1 LADVSLQTGQSLLID
16 DVVEK
21 KVQFTKQTSTTQ
33 IPSSTTCHSLTTQ
46 TTQVLLPSEGA
57 QTQEAIKILKTT
69 KGDHDVI
76 EIATKSLP
84 ANSSQELVQE
94 QSGALPSEDIVVNM
108 KYQDAKQTD
117 SATSELN
124 IVHAAP
130 QSFETVLV
138 EPDDITT
145 EVVVDADGTKR
156 IIVRKLRRTTTVSK
170 QTTQQHMSTLSTAL
184 GDTPLMMQ
192 AFSEAAMRD
201 QQVTVTKTR
210 PDGTI
215 ETITRQIYG
224 GKVTTGAGEGINVE
238 EYESEPRYT
247 HMVTQGQIGDISC
260 QPVEEEIL
268 MEGGEYQTRTASVHA
283 VVQQVTK
290 RVIKKTRKIIRKVT
304 IIDGKETTTEE
315 VIEEPEV
322 IEINEQDI
330 PHISINVVK
339 NEDHKI
345 LVPAE
350 STEMQQETQRS
361 EISMQHTSETSMQGP
376 FFGPFAKDM
385 MSTRQDK
392 TKEEITEK
400 PMMIAE
406 KNDDIMEVDTLN
418 IVDESTSLKEPLT
431 TESKIKLTDSEQT
444 VVQEMLPSLGEHV
457 SQLENL
463 INLPDNENISSLQ
476 RDENIVPKEMET
488 ETMKEHKYEHFPTE
502 VNGINTLAVDNQAL
516 IDAERSAVL
525 QTPVED
531 VYVTHAVQPE
541 SLKSPLE
548 PTITDDESMVTKT
561 TCKSDDAP
569 IKIETLNIEL
579 ENGTVEVEM
588 HHDVSSTVEADTNVD
603 ISNVILLEEEDK
615 KEGISKQD
623 ELFELPK
630 SKEEDIT
637 LTSQQLEPQNGS
649 ITLPCEFEIKSDK
662 CIEKPVSKDVET
674 PLKEREMSELFME
687 EEDDNLRDQALKP
700 EYKPIFHKVEIALSV
715 SKEDEEMEPLV
726 SIKTQAER
734 SEIVPYSIVKEDV
747 DISLPTDKRTTGV
760 IHDKIV
766 QTSAFLTAEKGTE
779 TLQQTAD
786 KVIDVHIESSEQS
799 KSDTSHKSRK
809 KKRHKDK
816 TESLEKPVEEES
828 STSIATSI
836 AESMEINI
844 PSSDSSKHASEQP
857 QPDIVEIIKSNI
869 ESSLSLDDNIVAEE
883 NGYQPDDNDVLSI
896 PLEDENSTKRK
907 RKKKKKQK
915 IRLIQDEDLTQVP
928 KTSSDDATFTDDGFY
943 LEIPKSEVED
953 NIKESNAIKADKAIE
968 KNNLED
974 ITEQEDQ
981 TKEIKT
987 EDVMEQEDQAKEI
1000 KTEDVIE
1007 QEDQTKEIKIE
1018 DVMEQEDQTKEIKI
1032 EDVMEQEDQT
1042 KEIKI
1047 EDVIEQEDQTKE
1059 SETETIPQKE
1069 NIIEYKAMLDDANTQ
1084 TTVETC
1090 DVSTSLTPKIEES
1103 FSTFIQTSPEPLP
1116 LTLEEESQTEK
1127 TEEIH
1132 IETQTILE
1140 PELDFITQNIIE
1152 GIPEVEDLG
1161 IQTMT
1166 PIATPREEFAIQTS
1180 PIEDVPF
1187 IETEM
1192 EDSQAQTTEI
1202 DVFSTEMQTSP
1213 IEVASMMTNETQT
1226 TINTAMEV
1234 EQQTTP
1240 PPMAEKVIL
1249 QESGMQTLP
1258 PKVPES
1264 FEKDVQTSVST
1275 SPEQPNVLHADTQTT
1290 TIPAPTDTIETQTT
1304 PKESP
1309 RKVEAETEMPIKS
1322 IKEATMQTSPVIVSP
1337 EPIQVCEEFIQ
1348 TSLEETK
1355 QTTEEESQTSSPA
1368 KIQTFD
1374 SSMQIETDLIP
1385 QIEKSIQNIP
1395 EMCEISAQT
1404 SLEKESQPVEMTS
1417 ISQQTTSILTHTIET
1432 FTEDSKVEE
1441 VEEEEAQETP
1451 VLTEADI
1458 LKETKEEGIIFT
1470 EITETPVAPDVQVRK
1485 IEEVREMEVASDKP
1499 ISETSTT
1506 ENIEQRKASVEE
1518 EMQQF
1523 SETPIVKDSLKSL
1536 DISAK
1541 TEESTIPSSTSE
1553 KNTTPDTSFEIHVH
1567 ASIELSASD
1576 TIDTVSKETPDSS
1589 QDTTV
1594 TEDLNND
1601 ADVAEYHSKAIKR
1614 QKRKRKHKTMEINL
1628 PNKDKSEF
1636 ESIFGQPMKSQDTTL
1651 KLSYCDVAKK
1661 NVSRRTSLVGNND
1674 VLDDVVHEY
1683 SSPIDSDQI
1692 KSEDIASRIIESTN
1706 RDKEDIQDIKDISTT
1721 SETIISDQFII
1732 DSNRHIPETTISEVA
1747 AVQMLFLP
1755 DKPMMESSLM
1765 STDQEKSSIIVPT
1778 QSSPEPMDTTDELLS
1793 PIEIEQ
1799 SICDKEITDSF
1810 QAETPTYAEVISE
1823 SHKKLTSALPSTEIH
1838 EKKDMNLWQESEVP
1852 SLNTLS
1858 ATSLLE
1864 RPLECDIKSQYQRI
1878 PQAMQAAKI
1887 ITNRVKNLQNTNE
1900 SSYLGNILHIAHLE
1914 QVTTEKLVEERS
1926 SDVRKELAQLRNA
1939 IQENDVVIIEEAFIT
1954 VIETISTWLETIE
1967 YRIFLN
1973 KECPSGPSHEDAK
1986 TFIELKEEM
1995 NHVKENICELDN
2007 IWKQLEPSYP
2017 EQEHER
2023 LRKCMNA
2030 VEHQMKIIEHITI
2043 DEEEHASKQLAKWDE
2058 FINGINNVYR

>member
-1 LADVSLQTGQSLLID
+1 MEGGPPSLADVSLQTGQSLLID

-21 KVQFTKQTSTTQ
+21 KAQFTKQTSTTQ
-33 IPSSTTCHSLTTQ
+33 IPSTTCHSLTTQ
-46 TTQVLLPSEGA
+46 TTQVSLPSEGA

-76 EIATKSLP
+76 EIATKYLP
-84 ANSSQELVQE
+84 ANSSQELIQQE
-94 QSGALPSEDIVVNM
+94 QSGALPSEDIVVDM

-170 QTTQQHMSTLSTAL
+170 QTTQQHMSTLSTTL
-184 GDTPLMMQ
+184 RDSPLMMQ

-268 MEGGEYQTRTASVHA
+268 MEGGEYQTRTSSVHA

-290 RVIKKTRKIIRKVT
+290 RIIKKTRKIIRKVT

-315 VIEEPEV
+315 VIEEPEE
-322 IEINEQDI
+322 IEINEHDI

-339 NEDHKI
+339 NEDQKI

-350 STEMQQETQRS
+350 KAIEIQQETQRS
-361 EISMQHTSETSMQGP
+361 EIPIQHTSDASLQGP

-385 MSTRQDK
+385 MSARQHK

-400 PMMIAE
+400 PMIAE
-406 KNDDIMEVDTLN
+406 KPDDIMEIDTLN

-431 TESKIKLTDSEQT
+431 TDSKIKLTDSEQT
-444 VVQEMLPSLGEHV
+444 AMQETLSSLGEHV

-463 INLPDNENISSLQ
+463 TNVPDNENVSSLQ
-476 RDENIVPKEMET
+476 HDENIVPKEMET
-488 ETMKEHKYEHFPTE
+488 ETMKEHFPTE
-502 VNGINTLAVDNQAL
+502 VNGINTLAVDSQAL
-516 IDAERSAVL
+516 IDVERSAVL

-531 VYVTHAVQPE
+531 IYVTHAVQPE

-548 PTITDDESMVTKT
+548 PTITEDESMVPKT

-603 ISNVILLEEEDK
+603 ISNVILLEEANE
-615 KEGISKQD
+615 KEGISKK
-623 ELFELPK
+623 EESFEPPK
-630 SKEEDIT
+630 SKEEAIT
-637 LTSQQLEPQNGS
+637 LTSQQLEPQTGS
-649 ITLPCEFEIKSDK
+649 IILPCELDIESDK
-662 CIEKPVSKDVET
+662 CVEKPASKDVET
-674 PLKEREMSELFME
+674 PFKGREISELFIE
-687 EEDDNLRDQALKP
+687 EEDNLRDEALKP
-700 EYKPIFHKVEIALSV
+700 EYKPVFHKVEIALSV
-715 SKEDEEMEPLV
+715 SKEDEEMKPLV

-734 SEIVPYSIVKEDV
+734 SEIAPYSIVKEDV
-747 DISLPTDKRTTGV
+747 DISLPTDKKTTGI

-766 QTSAFLTAEKGTE
+766 QTSVFFTAEKGTE

-786 KVIDVHIESSEQS
+786 KVIDVYIESSEQS
-799 KSDTSHKSRK
+799 KSDTTSHKSRK

-816 TESLEKPVEEES
+816 TESLEKPAEEES

-857 QPDIVEIIKSNI
+857 QPDVAEIIKSNI
-869 ESSLSLDDNIVAEE
+869 ESSLSLDDDIVAEE
-883 NGYQPDDNDVLSI
+883 NGYQPDDVLSI
-896 PLEDENSTKRK
+896 ALEDDSTKRK

-943 LEIPKSEVED
+943 LEMPKSEEAED
-953 NIKESNAIKADKAIE
+953 NIKENNAIKADNKTIE

-981 TKEIKT
+981 MKEIKT
-987 EDVMEQEDQAKEI
+987 EDVMEQEDQAKE
-1000 KTEDVIE
+1000 T
-1007 QEDQTKEIKIE
+1007 
-1018 DVMEQEDQTKEIKI
+1018 
-1032 EDVMEQEDQT
+1032 
-1042 KEIKI
+1042 KI
-1047 EDVIEQEDQTKE
+1047 EDVIEQEDQAEETKTEDVMKQEDQAKETKIEDIIEQEEQTKE
-1059 SETETIPQKE
+1059 IETEIQKE
-1069 NIIEYKAMLDDANTQ
+1069 NIIEYKTVLDDANTQ
-1084 TTVETC
+1084 TIIETC
-1090 DVSTSLTPKIEES
+1090 DVSTSLSPKVDEES
-1103 FSTFIQTSPEPLP
+1103 FSTFMQTSPEPLP
-1116 LTLEEESQTEK
+1116 LTLEEESQTDK

-1140 PELDFITQNIIE
+1140 PELDFITQNIVE

-1166 PIATPREEFAIQTS
+1166 PIATPMEEFAIQTS

-1192 EDSQAQTTEI
+1192 EDSQAQTIEI
-1202 DVFSTEMQTSP
+1202 DVLSTEMQTSP
-1213 IEVASMMTNETQT
+1213 IEVAPMMTNETQT
-1226 TINTAMEV
+1226 IINIAMEV

-1240 PPMAEKVIL
+1240 PPMIEEVIL
-1249 QESGMQTLP
+1249 QESGIQTS

-1264 FEKDVQTSVST
+1264 LEKDVQTSVSA
-1275 SPEQPNVLHADTQTT
+1275 SPEQPNVLHADTQTIA
-1290 TIPAPTDTIETQTT
+1290 IPEAPTETIETQTT
-1304 PKESP
+1304 PEESP
-1309 RKVEAETEMPIKS
+1309 RKIETEETEMQIKS
-1322 IKEATMQTSPVIVSP
+1322 IKEATMQTSPVVISP

-1348 TSLEETK
+1348 TSIEETK
-1355 QTTEEESQTSSPA
+1355 QTTEEESQTSSPE

-1395 EMCEISAQT
+1395 DMCEISAQT

-1417 ISQQTTSILTHTIET
+1417 ISQQTTLISTQSVET
-1432 FTEDSKVEE
+1432 CTEDSKIEE
-1441 VEEEEAQETP
+1441 VAEKEEAQETP
-1451 VLTEADI
+1451 VLMEADI
-1458 LKETKEEGIIFT
+1458 LKETKEEEIIFT
-1470 EITETPVAPDVQVRK
+1470 KITETPVAPDVQVRK

-1499 ISETSTT
+1499 ISEISTT
-1506 ENIEQRKASVEE
+1506 KNIEQRKASVEE
-1518 EMQQF
+1518 EIHQF
-1523 SETPIVKDSLKSL
+1523 SETPTAKDSLKSL
-1536 DISAK
+1536 DISTK
-1541 TEESTIPSSTSE
+1541 TEESTVPFSISE

-1576 TIDTVSKETPDSS
+1576 TLDTVSKETPDSS
-1589 QDTTV
+1589 QDTTA

-1601 ADVAEYHSKAIKR
+1601 AEVAEHNSKAIKR
-1614 QKRKRKHKTMEINL
+1614 QRRKRKHKTMEIIL

-1674 VLDDVVHEY
+1674 VLDDVVQER
-1683 SSPIDSDQI
+1683 SSQIISQIDSDQ
-1692 KSEDIASRIIESTN
+1692 KRSEDIASGTIKSTS
-1706 RDKEDIQDIKDISTT
+1706 RDKEDIQDIKDVSTT
-1721 SETIISDQFII
+1721 SETVPISDQFMI
-1732 DSNRHIPETTISEVA
+1732 DSSHIPETSEA
-1747 AVQMLFLP
+1747 EAIQMPFLS
-1755 DKPMMESSLM
+1755 DKSMMESLLM
-1765 STDQEKSSIIVPT
+1765 SMDQEKSSIIVPT
-1778 QSSPEPMDTTDELLS
+1778 QSFPEPMDTTDELLS

-1799 SICDKEITDSF
+1799 SIRSKEITESF
-1810 QAETPTYAEVISE
+1810 QTEAPTYAEVISE
-1823 SHKKLTSALPSTEIH
+1823 SHKKLTSALPSKIN
-1838 EKKDMNLWQESEVP
+1838 EKKDINLWQESEVP

-1858 ATSLLE
+1858 AASLLE
-1864 RPLECDIKSQYQRI
+1864 KSLECDIKPQHQRI

-1914 QVTTEKLVEERS
+1914 EVTTEKLVEERS

-1939 IQENDVVIIEEAFIT
+1939 IQENDVIIIEETFVTA
-1954 VIETISTWLETIE
+1954 IETISTWLETIE

-1973 KECPSGPSHEDAK
+1973 KECPAGPSHEDAK

-1995 NHVKENICELDN
+1995 NHVKENIGELDN
-2007 IWKQLEPSYP
+2007 IWKQLEPNYP
-2017 EQEHER
+2017 EQEQER
-2023 LRKCMNA
+2023 LRKCMDA
-2030 VEHQMKIIEHITI
+2030 IEHQMEIVEHITI
-2043 DEEEHASKQLAKWDE
+2043 DEEEHASEQLAKWDE
-2058 FINGINNVYR
+2058 FLNGINNVYR

>member
-1 LADVSLQTGQSLLID
+1 MGGGPPSLADVSLQTGQSLLID

-21 KVQFTKQTSTTQ
+21 KAQFTKQTSTTQ

-76 EIATKSLP
+76 EIATKYLP
-84 ANSSQELVQE
+84 ANSSQELIHQE
-94 QSGALPSEDIVVNM
+94 QSSALPSEDIVVDM

-130 QSFETVLV
+130 QSFETILI

-184 GDTPLMMQ
+184 GDSPLMMQ

-268 MEGGEYQTRTASVHA
+268 MEGGEYQTRTSSVHA

-315 VIEEPEV
+315 VIEEPEE
-322 IEINEQDI
+322 IEINEHDI
-330 PHISINVVK
+330 PHISINVIK
-339 NEDHKI
+339 NEDQKI

-350 STEMQQETQRS
+350 KAIEIQQDTQRS
-361 EISMQHTSETSMQGP
+361 EVPIQHTSDASMQGP

-385 MSTRQDK
+385 MSVRQDK
-392 TKEEITEK
+392 TKKETTEK
-400 PMMIAE
+400 PMTIAD
-406 KNDDIMEVDTLN
+406 KPDDIMEIDTLN

-431 TESKIKLTDSEQT
+431 TDSKIKITDSEQT
-444 VVQEMLPSLGEHV
+444 AMQETLSSLGEHV

-463 INLPDNENISSLQ
+463 TNVSDDKNVSSLQ
-476 RDENIVPKEMET
+476 RDENIVPKET
-488 ETMKEHKYEHFPTE
+488 EATKEQKYEHFPTE
-502 VNGINTLAVDNQAL
+502 VNGINTLTVDSQAL

-531 VYVTHAVQPE
+531 VYVTQAVQPE

-548 PTITDDESMVTKT
+548 LTIDDESMVTKT

-579 ENGTVEVEM
+579 ENGTVEVEL
-588 HHDVSSTVEADTNVD
+588 HHDVRSTVEADTNVD
-603 ISNVILLEEEDK
+603 ISNVILLEEEDE
-615 KEGISKQD
+615 KEGISKKD
-623 ELFELPK
+623 ESFEPPK
-630 SKEEDIT
+630 SKEEAIT
-637 LTSQQLEPQNGS
+637 LTSQQLEPQTKS
-649 ITLPCEFEIKSDK
+649 IILPCELNIESDK
-662 CIEKPVSKDVET
+662 CVEKPSSKDVET
-674 PLKEREMSELFME
+674 SFEDREISKLFIE
-687 EEDDNLRDQALKP
+687 EEDNLRDEALKP
-700 EYKPIFHKVEIALSV
+700 EYKPMFHKVEIALSV

-747 DISLPTDKRTTGV
+747 DISLPTDKKTTGV

-799 KSDTSHKSRK
+799 KSDTTSHKSRK

-836 AESMEINI
+836 AESMEINV

-857 QPDIVEIIKSNI
+857 QPDIAEIIKSSI
-869 ESSLSLDDNIVAEE
+869 ESSLSLHDDIVAEE
-883 NGYQPDDNDVLSI
+883 NGYQPDNDVLSI
-896 PLEDENSTKRK
+896 ALEDDSTKRK
-907 RKKKKKQK
+907 RKKKKKQT
-915 IRLIQDEDLTQVP
+915 IRLIQDEDLTQMP

-943 LEIPKSEVED
+943 LEIPKSEEAED
-953 NIKESNAIKADKAIE
+953 NIKENNAIKADNKTIE
-968 KNNLED
+968 ENLEA
-974 ITEQEDQ
+974 ITEQEDR
-981 TKEIKT
+981 KEIKT
-987 EDVMEQEDQAKEI
+987 EDVMEQEDQ
-1000 KTEDVIE
+1000 
-1007 QEDQTKEIKIE
+1007 TKETKTE
-1018 DVMEQEDQTKEIKI
+1018 DVMEQEDQAKETKT
-1032 EDVMEQEDQT
+1032 EDVMEQEDQA
-1042 KEIKI
+1042 KDIKI
-1047 EDVIEQEDQTKE
+1047 EDIMEQEDQTKE
-1059 SETETIPQKE
+1059 TETEILQKE
-1069 NIIEYKAMLDDANTQ
+1069 NIIEYKAVLDDANTQ
-1084 TTVETC
+1084 TTIETC
-1090 DVSTSLTPKIEES
+1090 DVSTSLTPKVGEES
-1103 FSTFIQTSPEPLP
+1103 SSTFIQTSPEPLP
-1116 LTLEEESQTEK
+1116 LTLEEESQTDK

-1140 PELDFITQNIIE
+1140 SELDFITQNIVE

-1166 PIATPREEFAIQTS
+1166 PIATPMEEFAIQTS
-1180 PIEDVPF
+1180 PIEDVPL

-1192 EDSQAQTTEI
+1192 EDSQAQTIEI
-1202 DVFSTEMQTSP
+1202 DVLSTEMQTSP
-1213 IEVASMMTNETQT
+1213 IEIAPMMTNETQT
-1226 TINTAMEV
+1226 IINTAMEV

-1240 PPMAEKVIL
+1240 PPMVEEVIL
-1249 QESGMQTLP
+1249 QESGIQTS

-1264 FEKDVQTSVST
+1264 LEKDVQTNVST
-1275 SPEQPNVLHADTQTT
+1275 SPEQPNVLHADTQTIV
-1290 TIPAPTDTIETQTT
+1290 IPEVRTETIETQTT
-1304 PKESP
+1304 PEESP
-1309 RKVEAETEMPIKS
+1309 RKVETEETEMQIKS
-1322 IKEATMQTSPVIVSP
+1322 IKETTMQTSPVVISP

-1348 TSLEETK
+1348 TSIEETK
-1355 QTTEEESQTSSPA
+1355 QTTEEESQTSSPE

-1395 EMCEISAQT
+1395 DMCEISAQT
-1404 SLEKESQPVEMTS
+1404 SLEKESHPVEMAS
-1417 ISQQTTSILTHTIET
+1417 ISQQTTLISTHNVET
-1432 FTEDSKVEE
+1432 FTEDSKIEE
-1441 VEEEEAQETP
+1441 VTEKEQTQETP
-1451 VLTEADI
+1451 VLMEADI
-1458 LKETKEEGIIFT
+1458 LKETKEERIIFT
-1470 EITETPVAPDVQVRK
+1470 EITKTPVAPDVQVRK
-1485 IEEVREMEVASDKP
+1485 IEEVREIEIASDKP
-1499 ISETSTT
+1499 ISEISTT

-1518 EMQQF
+1518 EIHQF
-1523 SETPIVKDSLKSL
+1523 SETPTVKDSLKSL

-1541 TEESTIPSSTSE
+1541 TEESTVSSSISD
-1553 KNTTPDTSFEIHVH
+1553 KNITPDTSFEIHVH
-1567 ASIELSASD
+1567 ATIELSASD
-1576 TIDTVSKETPDSS
+1576 TLDTVSKETPDSS
-1589 QDTTV
+1589 QDTTA

-1601 ADVAEYHSKAIKR
+1601 VYIAEHNSKATKR
-1614 QKRKRKHKTMEINL
+1614 QRRKRKHKTMEINL

-1636 ESIFGQPMKSQDTTL
+1636 ESIFGQPTKSQDTTL

-1661 NVSRRTSLVGNND
+1661 NVSRRTSLVENND
-1674 VLDDVVHEY
+1674 VLDDVVHER
-1683 SSPIDSDQI
+1683 SSQIIPQIDSDQI
-1692 KSEDIASRIIESTN
+1692 KSEDIASGTIESTN
-1706 RDKEDIQDIKDISTT
+1706 RDKDDIQDIKDVSTT
-1721 SETIISDQFII
+1721 SETILISDQFMI
-1732 DSNRHIPETTISEVA
+1732 DSNRHIPEIISEA
-1747 AVQMLFLP
+1747 EAVQMPLLP
-1755 DKPMMESSLM
+1755 DKSMMESLLM
-1765 STDQEKSSIIVPT
+1765 STDQEKLSIIVPT
-1778 QSSPEPMDTTDELLS
+1778 QSPPEPMDTTDELLS

-1799 SICDKEITDSF
+1799 STRSKEITESF
-1810 QAETPTYAEVISE
+1810 QAEAPTYAEVILE
-1823 SHKKLTSALPSTEIH
+1823 SHKKLTSALPSEIN
-1838 EKKDMNLWQESEVP
+1838 ERKDVSLWQESEVP

-1858 ATSLLE
+1858 AASLLE
-1864 RPLECDIKSQYQRI
+1864 KSLEYDIKPQHQRV
-1878 PQAMQAAKI
+1878 QAMQTAKI

-1914 QVTTEKLVEERS
+1914 EVTMEKLVEERS

-1939 IQENDVVIIEEAFIT
+1939 IQENDVIIIEETFVTA
-1954 VIETISTWLETIE
+1954 IETISTWLETIE

-1973 KECPSGPSHEDAK
+1973 KECPTGPSHEDSK

-1995 NHVKENICELDN
+1995 NDVKENIGELDN
-2007 IWKQLEPSYP
+2007 IWKQLEPNYP
-2017 EQEHER
+2017 EQEQER
-2023 LRKCMNA
+2023 LRNCMDA
-2030 VEHQMKIIEHITI
+2030 IEHQMEIVEHITI

-2058 FINGINNVYR
+2058 FLNGINNVYR